1 MTIAKISLDCTL
13 HKWSSFLVKY
23 AQKPVPSNHRAI
35 QCDICD
41 IWVTLN
47 VTRLIHKHITY

>member
-35 QCDICD
+35 QCDIWD

-47 VTRLIHKHITY
+47 VTR